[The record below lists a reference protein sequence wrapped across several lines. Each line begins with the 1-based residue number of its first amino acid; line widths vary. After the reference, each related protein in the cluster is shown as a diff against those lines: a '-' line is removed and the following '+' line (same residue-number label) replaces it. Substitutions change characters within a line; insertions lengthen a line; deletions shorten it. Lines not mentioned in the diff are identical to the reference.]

1 MKRILFLTIL
11 LCLAVTRGIF
21 AQANLQDALPADPN
35 TLVGK
40 LPNGI
45 TYYLRHNAE
54 PKDRAS
60 FYIIRDAGALLE
72 EDDQNGLAHFLEHM
86 AFNGTKNFPGKGII
100 TTLEKKGISF
110 GREINAYTTQNE
122 TVYNLSNIPTM
133 DEELLYTCLNILH
146 DWSYYLTLNEEEID
160 SERGVI
166 SEEWRTRRNAQFRMQ
181 SQMFPILFK
190 GSKYAER
197 DVIGSLDVIKNFK
210 PQTIRDFYHK
220 WYRTDLEAIAIVG
233 DFDVKRMEEM
243 VKEVMSSVPAV
254 KNPTPRPFY
263 EIPEHDETYFGLV
276 TDKEATSSSISI
288 MSFFREPSVAEKNT
302 HEYLRNGLIE
312 SFYNSMVATR
322 LAELMQQANP
332 PYMGGSFGFS
342 GLARGYNAYA
352 ISTTAKP
359 NEEAIALETILTE
372 QERVLR
378 YGFQPSELERA
389 KTNTLVSLESSAK
402 QQDKVKNESYIK
414 EMQAHFLEHE
424 PMIDFHYYHEFVKA
438 ILPTI
443 TVEDILARVKEL
455 NLEKNRC
462 IIVQGP
468 SEGVTHL
475 TEAECLAIMDKVK
488 NAEIAPYE
496 DQAGDASLISEE
508 LKGGKIKA
516 TKELPEFEAVEWT
529 LDNGAKVVFR
539 KADYEKESV
548 ALYAYSKGGTSLY
561 DVDKLP
567 SASNAA
573 SFVGAFGLGD
583 FDAMTL
589 MKMMTGKMAGT
600 KVSIGGMSES
610 VSGSSTPQDVEEM
623 MQMVYLRFVKPRFD
637 EEVFK
642 SIINRQLAALPM
654 LMNTPQKIMQDSIQL
669 IFSNYHPRSILVNED
684 YFKRIDLK
692 EIEEIYRDRIQDASD
707 FTFFIVG
714 NIDEETIKPL
724 VEKYIGSIPSTYRK
738 ETWRDNKVEGP
749 KGKTV
754 KKIPLKLEVPKATV
768 ITSFTKDMP
777 YSTYNTFCNSILG
790 AILDLR
796 YTENIREKEG
806 GTYGVAVQPGA
817 TREPKSSYSM
827 VMQFDCDPDRAEHL
841 KSLIY
846 AELETLQREA
856 PTAEE
861 LHKVVSN
868 MLKGYEQSKPHNSY
882 WMNALVG
889 YYTTGI
895 NTTDPKNY
903 EDILN
908 KITPKDIQKFAKK
921 LFKGADIVDMTFTSE
936 AQS

>member
-1 MKRILFLTIL
+1 MRRILFITFL
-11 LCLAVTRGIF
+11 LCFAFSRGIF
-21 AQANLQDALPADPN
+21 AQANLQDALPAEPN
-35 TLVGK
+35 TLIGK

-54 PKDRAS
+54 PKERAS
-60 FYIIRDAGALLE
+60 FYIIRNAGALLE
-72 EDDQNGLAHFLEHM
+72 NDDQNGLAHFLEHM

-110 GREINAYTTQNE
+110 GREINAYTAQNE
-122 TVYNLSNIPTM
+122 TVYNLSNIPTT

-146 DWSYYLTLNEEEID
+146 DWSYYLTLDEEEIN

-181 SQMFPILFK
+181 LQMFPILYK

-210 PQTIRDFYHK
+210 PQTIKDFYHK

-243 VKEVMSSVPAV
+243 VKEVMSSVPAIE
-254 KNPTPRPFY
+254 NPAPRPFY

-276 TDKEATSSSISI
+276 TDKEATRSSISI
-288 MSFFREPSVAEKNT
+288 ISFYREPSAAEKNT
-302 HEYLRNGLIE
+302 HQYLKDGLLT
-312 SFYNSMVATR
+312 SFYNTMVKTR

-332 PYMGGSFGFS
+332 PYMGGSFGFG
-342 GLARGYNAYA
+342 GLARGYNAYN
-352 ISTTAKP
+352 ISTVAKP

-389 KTNTLVSLESSAK
+389 KTNMLVSLESAAK
-402 QQDKVKNESYIK
+402 QQDKIENESYIQ
-414 EMQAHFLEHE
+414 EMQSHFLEDE
-424 PMIDFHYYHEFVKA
+424 PMIDFNYYHEFVKA

-443 TVEDILARVKEL
+443 TVDDVLAKAKEL

-475 TEAECLAIMDKVK
+475 TEEECLAIIEKVK
-488 NAEIAPYE
+488 HADIAPYE
-496 DQAGDASLISEE
+496 DKTGDESLINEE
-508 LKGGKIKA
+508 LKGGKITA
-516 TKELPEFEAVEWT
+516 TKELPQFDAVEWT

-539 KADYEKESV
+539 KADYEKEDV
-548 ALYAYSKGGTSLY
+548 TLFAYSKGGTSLY

-567 SASNAA
+567 SASNTA

-583 FDAMTL
+583 FDALTL
-589 MKMMTGKMAGT
+589 RKMMTGKMAGT

-610 VSGSSTPQDVEEM
+610 VNGSSTPQDVEEM

-637 EEVFK
+637 EEVFN

-654 LMNTPQKIMQDSIQL
+654 IIGTPQKIMQDSIQM
-669 IFSNYHPRSILVNED
+669 IMSNYHPRSILVNED

-714 NIDEETIKPL
+714 NIDEATIKPL
-724 VEKYIGSIPSTYRK
+724 VEKYISSIPSTYRK

-754 KKIPLKLEVPKATV
+754 RKITLKLEVPKATV
-768 ITSFTKDMP
+768 ITHFSKDME
-777 YSTYNTFCNSILG
+777 YNMYNTFCNSILG

-806 GTYGVAVQPGA
+806 GTYGVGVQPGSN
-817 TREPKSSYSM
+817 REPKGSYSM
-827 VMQFDCDPDRAEHL
+827 TMQFDCDPDRADHL
-841 KSLIY
+841 KSLVY
-846 AELETLQREA
+846 AETEKMQREA

-868 MLKGYEQSKPHNSY
+868 MLKGREQSKPHNGY
-882 WMNALVG
+882 WLNAIVG

-895 NTTDPKNY
+895 NSADPKNY

-921 LFKGADIVDMTFTSE
+921 LFKGADVVDMTFTSE
-936 AQS
+936 TQE